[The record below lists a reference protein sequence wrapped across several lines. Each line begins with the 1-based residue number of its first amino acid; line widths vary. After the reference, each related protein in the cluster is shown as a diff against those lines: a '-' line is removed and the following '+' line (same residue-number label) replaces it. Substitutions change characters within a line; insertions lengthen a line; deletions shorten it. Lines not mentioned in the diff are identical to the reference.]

1 MTGFAR
7 VEGGD
12 DALQWTWE
20 ARSVNGRGLDVRCRL
35 PAGMES
41 LDLKAR
47 KEISGRL
54 RRGNVNLT
62 LSTSRTSARS
72 EYSVNRELLEALLQL
87 AGEYADRKGIEPA
100 RLDGLLA
107 FRGVLEPVEQQDSE
121 EDVAR
126 REAAMMADLQSLVGK
141 LAEVRAEEG
150 RRLLEVLCGQLDE
163 MRSLRD
169 RAAGSIAAQPDA
181 LRARLRAVVEELLET
196 SSALS
201 ADRLAQEAALL
212 AAKADIR
219 EELDRLAAH
228 IEAARELLEEGGAI
242 GRRLDFLCQE
252 LNREANTLC
261 SKSSDVELTRL
272 GLDLKVVVEQFRE
285 QVQNVE

>member
-7 VEGGD
+7 VDGGD

-47 KEISGRL
+47 KEISARL

-107 FRGVLEPVEQQDSE
+107 FRGVLEPVDQQDSE
-121 EDVAR
+121 EDIAR
-126 REAAMMADLQSLVGK
+126 REDAMMADLQRLVGK

-169 RAAGSIAAQPDA
+169 RAADCIAAQPDA
-181 LRARLRAVVEELLET
+181 LRARLRAVVEELLQT

-201 ADRLAQEAALL
+201 GDRLAQEAALL

-228 IEAARELLEEGGAI
+228 IESARELLEEGGAI

>member
-7 VEGGD
+7 VDGGD

-47 KEISGRL
+47 KEISARL

-121 EDVAR
+121 EDIAR
-126 REAAMMADLQSLVGK
+126 REDAMLADLQRLVGK

-169 RAAGSIAAQPDA
+169 RAADSIAAQPDA
-181 LRARLRAVVEELLET
+181 LRARLRTVVEELLET

-201 ADRLAQEAALL
+201 GDRLAQEAALL

-228 IEAARELLEEGGAI
+228 IESARELLEEGGAI

>member
-7 VEGGD
+7 VDGGD

-47 KEISGRL
+47 KEISARL

-121 EDVAR
+121 EDIAR
-126 REAAMMADLQSLVGK
+126 REDAMMADLQRLVGK

-169 RAAGSIAAQPDA
+169 RAADSIAAQPDA
-181 LRARLRAVVEELLET
+181 LRARLRTVVEELLET

-201 ADRLAQEAALL
+201 GDRLAQEAALL

-228 IEAARELLEEGGAI
+228 IESARELLEEGGAI

>member
-7 VEGGD
+7 AEGSDGS
-12 DALQWTWE
+12 LQWTWE
-20 ARSVNGRGLDVRCRL
+20 IRSVNGRGLDVRCRL
-35 PAGMES
+35 PAGMDS

-47 KEISGRL
+47 KEIAARL

-62 LSTSRTSARS
+62 LSTSRTSAS
-72 EYSVNRELLEALLQL
+72 SGFTVNRELLEALLEL
-87 AGEYADRKGIEPA
+87 AGEYAGRTDVEPA

-107 FRGVLEPVEQQDSE
+107 FRGVLEPVEQQDDE
-121 EDVAR
+121 ETLAR
-126 REAAMMADLQSLVGK
+126 REELMLSDLDRLVGD
-141 LAEVRAEEG
+141 LSRARAEEG
-150 RRLLEVLCGQLDE
+150 ARLLEVLRSQLDE
-163 MRSLRD
+163 MERLRD
-169 RAAGSIAAQPDA
+169 RAADSIAAQPDA

-228 IEAARELLEEGGAI
+228 IASARDLLEEGGPV

-261 SKSSDVELTRL
+261 SKSADVELTRL
-272 GLDLKVVVEQFRE
+272 GLDLKVAIEQFRE

>member
-7 VEGGD
+7 AEGSDGS
-12 DALQWTWE
+12 LQWTWE
-20 ARSVNGRGLDVRCRL
+20 IRSVNGRGLDVRCRL
-35 PAGMES
+35 PAGMDS

-47 KEISGRL
+47 KEIAARL

-62 LSTSRTSARS
+62 LSTSRTSAS
-72 EYSVNRELLEALLQL
+72 SGFTVNRELLEALLGL
-87 AGEYADRKGIEPA
+87 AGEYAGRKDVEPA

-107 FRGVLEPVEQQDSE
+107 FRGVIEPVEQQDDE
-121 EDVAR
+121 ETLAR
-126 REAAMMADLQSLVGK
+126 REELMLSDLERVVDD
-141 LAEVRAEEG
+141 LARARAGEG
-150 RRLLEVLCGQLDE
+150 ARLHEVLRSQLDE
-163 MRSLRD
+163 MERLRD
-169 RAAGSIAAQPDA
+169 RAAGSVAAQPGA
-181 LRARLRAVVEELLET
+181 LRARLRALVEELLET

-212 AAKADIR
+212 ATKADVR

-228 IEAARELLEEGGAI
+228 VASARDLLEEGGSV

-261 SKSSDVELTRL
+261 SKSADVELTRL
-272 GLDLKVVVEQFRE
+272 GLDLKVAVEQFRE